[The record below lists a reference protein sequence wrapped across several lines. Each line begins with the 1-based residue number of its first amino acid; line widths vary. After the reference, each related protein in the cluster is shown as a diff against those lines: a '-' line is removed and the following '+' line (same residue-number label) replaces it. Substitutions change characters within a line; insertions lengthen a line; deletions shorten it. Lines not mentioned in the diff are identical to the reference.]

1 MQKASGYAK
10 RGPVFLQKGFCP
22 EYNNMG
28 TVRFKN
34 GFYAALGT
42 PADDSGTLLRESFA
56 HQIELMISAG
66 ASGLL
71 CMGSMGRMESIRNS
85 DYRFVAEVCASVV
98 RNRIPL
104 LVGVMDCSIFRVLD
118 RIKTLKGLQ
127 IDGVVA
133 TPPFYSKVSESE
145 MMNFFN
151 GIAMNHEYPVYIYD
165 LPSVTQ
171 SPVTL
176 SAIRSLAQNRNIKG
190 IKTANLNLLMD
201 LERNGISDDDFSV
214 FYSNLDSFDA
224 AVRAGI
230 TKNLDGMFTCTPI
243 NSRLMYTGLTATGS
257 ANFSCHLSNILKLR
271 DLFLREAVLASYS
284 FAMELLGC
292 PGNYHCDYSPPA
304 SGELKELIFNCM
316 KEIGEI

>member
-1 MQKASGYAK
+1 
-10 RGPVFLQKGFCP
+10 
-22 EYNNMG
+22 MG

-145 MMNFFN
+145 MINFFN
-151 GIAMNHEYPVYIYD
+151 GIAMNHEYPVYIMIFRR
-165 LPSVTQ
+165 SHSRRSH
-171 SPVTL
+171 SP
-176 SAIRSLAQNRNIKG
+176 RSDPWL
-190 IKTANLNLLMD
+190 KT
-201 LERNGISDDDFSV
+201 E
-214 FYSNLDSFDA
+214 
-224 AVRAGI
+224 
-230 TKNLDGMFTCTPI
+230 T
-243 NSRLMYTGLTATGS
+243 
-257 ANFSCHLSNILKLR
+257 
-271 DLFLREAVLASYS
+271 
-284 FAMELLGC
+284 
-292 PGNYHCDYSPPA
+292 
-304 SGELKELIFNCM
+304 LKELKLQTLTC
-316 KEIGEI
+316 